1 MNMQKL
7 KLLAMAS
14 SLDAH
19 ITREFDCLLA
29 TSPAEVRQALVREH
43 EFALIVTDYATS
55 GPEGLAV
62 QRESR
67 QRWPESV
74 GVMLVASDQLEIAVA
89 ALQSGTVHRV
99 VRKPCLAEELVAAIG
114 EARDYHQLRVN
125 ERRLREQL
133 AGINAELDGKVQD
146 LDDANELLEYWVEF
160 SPAVLYSFSSD
171 EGVLHPSYISKNFYR
186 LTGFERTA
194 AVVDVN
200 FWKDLIHPAD
210 LARYRAAL
218 AALTGT
224 ESHFAVLE
232 YRVRHR
238 DGNYLNVVDSMRAV
252 RDGEGE
258 TIEIVG
264 AWMDVSARA

>member
-1 MNMQKL
+1 MQKL
-7 KLLAMAS
+7 KLLGMTS
-14 SLDAH
+14 GLDAQL
-19 ITREFDCLLA
+19 TREFDCRLV
-29 TSPAEVRQALVREH
+29 TSPAEAREALASGPDYALV
-43 EFALIVTDYATS
+43 VTDFSTS
-55 GPEGLAV
+55 GQEGLAL
-62 QRESR
+62 QKESR
-67 QRWPESV
+67 RRWPDSV
-74 GVMLVASDQLEIAVA
+74 GVMLVASDELEIAVA
-89 ALQSGTVHRV
+89 ALQDGSVQRV
-99 VRKPCLAEELVAAIG
+99 VRKPWLPEELAAAIG

-146 LDDANELLEYWVEF
+146 LDEANELLEYWVEF

-171 EGVLHPSYISKNFYR
+171 DGILHPSYISKNFYR

-194 AVVDVN
+194 AVVDAN

-210 LARYRAAL
+210 LSRYRAAL
-218 AALTGT
+218 AALTGS
-224 ESHFAVLE
+224 EGHFAVLE

-238 DGNYLNVVDSMRAV
+238 DGNYLNIVDSMRAV